1 MKRIIFLTKGK
12 QINELDQTGKTV
24 LYKLEDLRLYDYFAK
39 EKNKKIIARLKSH
52 GALSIHREEKSAK
65 DE

>member
-1 MKRIIFLTKGK
+1 MNLFLTKGK

-39 EKNKKIIARLKSH
+39 EKNKKIIAWLKSH
-52 GALSIHREEKSAK
+52 GALSIHREEKSSK